1 MKMIETSLASASA
14 ALRDRVDEILAAATR
29 EDGCAPL
36 SESFLNGLQRADDGH
51 VHSCVMDRHDQ
62 VVGVAARDGDS
73 AEVVVDPAFR
83 RQGYGSFLIRHVV
96 SQGVKNVW
104 AHGDGA
110 GAKAVAKALQ
120 LEQTRQLLVMAVE
133 GDRLVESAQLQVPS
147 GFRVLALNEAYESIP
162 DIEQQWLRVNNEA
175 FEWHPEQGG
184 WDSARLA
191 QARDTQWFR
200 ESDVLFLID
209 TAKRTVAGFHWT
221 KRHGD
226 LAEGA
231 DGEVYVVGLGSAYR
245 RRGLGDLLIRMGLH
259 HLKYEHAR
267 RVILYVEGDN
277 ESARRAYDALGFHVV
292 ESHVTYSPQ
301 SSS

>member
-1 MKMIETSLASASA
+1 MKMIETSLATTSV
-14 ALRDRVDEILAAATR
+14 ALRDRVDEIIVAATR
-29 EDGCAPL
+29 ADGIAPL
-36 SESFLNGLQRADDGH
+36 SESFLNGLRREDDGH
-51 VHSCVMDRHDQ
+51 VHYCVTDSDGL
-62 VVGVAARDGDS
+62 VVGIAAQDAES
-73 AEVVVDPAFR
+73 AEVVVHPECR
-83 RQGYGSFLIRHVV
+83 RQGYGSFLIRHLM
-96 SQGVKNVW
+96 SKGVKNVW
-104 AHGDGA
+104 AHGDGS
-110 GAKAVAKALQ
+110 GARAVAKALHLVQ
-120 LEQTRQLLVMAVE
+120 SRQLLVMAVE
-133 GDRLVESAQLQVPS
+133 GEQLAESAQLQVPN

-191 QARDTQWFR
+191 KTRDASWFR

-226 LAEGA
+226 LEEGA

-259 HLKYEHAR
+259 HLEYEKAR

-277 ESARRAYDALGFHVV
+277 QSARRAYDALGFHVT

-301 SSS
+301 PSL